1 MKTEMETVAL
11 LQAKASWRVAVS
23 QGLTLL
29 GFKEWV
35 IECTNYPR
43 EVRRKG
49 EDDLIARA
57 VSDEFVVVLSIDAS
71 HHEAARCVAS
81 SIIASSESA
90 LREPDIGRAL
100 SGSLGIALFPNH
112 AADADSLS
120 IAADRQRYEAQ
131 SQGKGTIR
139 FAHG

>member
-1 MKTEMETVAL
+1 MKPELETPAQY
-11 LQAKASWRVAVS
+11 QAKAAWRVAVT

-29 GFKEWV
+29 GFNEWL
-35 IECTNYPR
+35 IECANYPR
-43 EVRRKG
+43 ELFDQREANLVARVAS
-49 EDDLIARA
+49 ED
-57 VSDEFVVVLSIDAS
+57 FVVMLTMDAG

-81 SIIASSESA
+81 SMLASSEST

-120 IAADRQRYEAQ
+120 IAADRRRYQAK
-131 SQGKGTIR
+131 SQGKASLR

>member
-1 MKTEMETVAL
+1 MKTEMETVAQ

-35 IECTNYPR
+35 IECTDYSR
-43 EVRRKG
+43 ELCRKG
-49 EDDLIARA
+49 EDDLIAR
-57 VSDEFVVVLSIDAS
+57 VGSDEFVVVLTIDPS
-71 HHEAARCVAS
+71 HHEAAKCVAS
-81 SIIASSESA
+81 SIIASTEGS
-90 LREPDIGRAL
+90 LREPDMGRAL

-112 AADADSLS
+112 AADADSLM
-120 IAADRQRYEAQ
+120 IAADRQRYEARRR
-131 SQGKGTIR
+131 GKGTIS

>member
-1 MKTEMETVAL
+1 MKTEMDTIAQL
-11 LQAKASWRVAVS
+11 HAKASWRVAVT

-43 EVRRKG
+43 DVCKQG
-49 EDDLIARA
+49 ENDLVAR
-57 VSDEFVVVLSIDAS
+57 VGSDEFVVVLTIDAS
-71 HHEAARCVAS
+71 HHEAAKCVAS
-81 SIIASSESA
+81 SIIASSESS

-100 SGSLGIALFPNH
+100 SGRLGIALFPNH
-112 AADADSLS
+112 AADADSLL
-120 IAADRQRYEAQ
+120 IAADRQRYEARR
-131 SQGKGTIR
+131 QGKGAIS